1 MIAVVDD
8 NGALSTMDD
17 GGGSRIDYPVPGVTF
32 GFPAWSPDG
41 TQIAV
46 VGDSANDETEIYV
59 FTVPRG
65 DATDPGPVV
74 IYRSSTHPAFYLYW
88 TPDGRS
94 VAFLA
99 TEANEISL
107 RIAPADGGA
116 PLDGSGPGGLI
127 RTGAP
132 LYYDWIDN
140 ERLLVHVGTGSAAF
154 TGEIGLN
161 GKPLKATLPGT
172 GNFRSP
178 SRSPDGRYQAYVRS
192 KTDASGQL
200 VVSARDGSTSHELPV
215 FGPTAFVFNPAG
227 DSLATVAA
235 LSAADP
241 NLGVPI
247 GPLRLIDPATRQGP
261 DAERA
266 VGGRVLLVARRQ
278 DDRDHEPARTRRPGH
293 GRRRRRPRARRR
305 ARSLRPGVS
314 PRPRDR
320 PSGSSSSTSRRA
332 PPDRDAPSTW
342 PTTSSAS
349 CCPTSTSTP

>member
-1 MIAVVDD
+1 M
-8 NGALSTMDD
+8 ND
-17 GGGSRIDYPVPGVTF
+17 GGGSWVHYPAPGVTF

-41 TQIAV
+41 KQIAV
-46 VGDSANDETEIYV
+46 VGDSVRDSAIYV
-59 FTVPRG
+59 FNVPSG
-65 DATDPGPVV
+65 DQRYPDPPTKPVI
-74 IYRSSTHPAFYLYW
+74 IYRSADHPPFYLYW
-88 TPDGRS
+88 TPDGLS

-107 RIAPADGGA
+107 RIAPADGSA

-154 TGEIGLN
+154 TGEIGLD

-247 GPLRLIDPATRQGP
+247 GPLRLSTRP
-261 DAERA
+261 
-266 VGGRVLLVARRQ
+266 
-278 DDRDHEPARTRRPGH
+278 PARPER
-293 GRRRRRPRARRR
+293 
-305 ARSLRPGVS
+305 
-314 PRPRDR
+314 
-320 PSGSSSSTSRRA
+320 
-332 PPDRDAPSTW
+332 
-342 PTTSSAS
+342 
-349 CCPTSTSTP
+349 